1 MGQPRSRGADRHE
14 VPQLQLFPLQTLTEL
29 LDNRLQFIQVCLV
42 LQLVLNL
49 LLDTLQNPDSGRVVV
64 DLSGCSQSGL
74 DDFSSGH
81 QIVRETVVES
91 SLEFKDVFDLGEEGL
106 VSGVEGLV

>member
-1 MGQPRSRGADRHE
+1 M
-14 VPQLQLFPLQTLTEL
+14 PQQQLFHEERLTEF
-29 LDNRLQFIQVCLV
+29 LDNRLQFVQVCLV

-49 LLDTLQNPDSGRVVV
+49 LLDTLQDPHGGRVVV
-64 DLSGCSQSGL
+64 DLSRCSQGGL
-74 DDFSSGH
+74 DDLSSGH
-81 QIVRETVVES
+81 QIVGETVVES